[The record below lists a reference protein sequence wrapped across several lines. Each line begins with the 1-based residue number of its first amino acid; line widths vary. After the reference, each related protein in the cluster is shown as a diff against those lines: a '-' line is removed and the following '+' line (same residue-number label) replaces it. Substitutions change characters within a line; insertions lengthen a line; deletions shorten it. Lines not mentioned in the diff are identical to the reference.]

1 MSSKNK
7 AVRDLHAK
15 MYIDAVFAETLKQ
28 EGFINPD
35 GKSISWYRV
44 VNNELIHAVY
54 FHATWGSLPLM
65 GMKIES
71 RVFPMYNKPDYY
83 SGIYSGSSNRHFG
96 YRVMKI
102 SDLPDEH
109 GNICMAPYSRD
120 IQVMACTSGKRG
132 LSTLETKVLPWFQQT
147 MTLAD
152 YYRLAEGEYK
162 NSVIF
167 SDFLLADISTL
178 CILYDETDKYLF
190 YSNQLA
196 TDIPQWVDEKKK
208 ANLIVIKAVLDGG
221 NRDEF
226 LQNLEVQKAKNIK
239 WMKKMGIIIG

>member
-7 AVRDLHAK
+7 ATRDLHAK
-15 MYIDAVFAETLKQ
+15 MYIDAVFAETLQQ

-54 FHATWGSLPLM
+54 FHATWAGRPLM
-65 GMKIES
+65 GMMIES
-71 RVFPMYNKPDYY
+71 RVFPMFYKPKYF

-96 YRVMKI
+96 YRVIKI
-102 SDLPDEH
+102 TDLPDER

-132 LSTLETKVLPWFQQT
+132 LSTLETKVLPWFQQA

-152 YYRLAEGEYK
+152 YYSLAEGEYR

-167 SDFLLADISTL
+167 SEELIADISAL
-178 CILYDETDKYLF
+178 CVLYGETDKYMF
-190 YSNQLA
+190 YSDCL
-196 TDIPQWVDEKKK
+196 V
-208 ANLIVIKAVLDGG
+208 NLIPRMIDGKVKENVITIKSVLDGG

-226 LQNLEVQKAKNIK
+226 LAYLEVQKQKNIK
-239 WMKKMGIIIG
+239 WLKKMGILA